1 MSSVA
6 IVRSSYPNIS
16 TNHTRVINGGVVFAR
31 EYIWL
36 NGHKVKIGGSLS
48 DTARALNRHSVK
60 TGIRAVVVNAGTSN
74 ERLKLIIRGN
84 NLTINDPKGVFR
96 SLQMGKNIGTSNDM
110 LVQIICK
117 GKVTWSYNH
126 PTNPLTI
133 LGLISTDNIRVL
145 NTYKDRQQVQPLVP
159 LAEQL
164 VPLAE
169 ELVPLAEQLAPLA
182 EQLAPLAEELVPLAE
197 QLVPLV
203 QPVDRLAEQLA
214 PLAEELVPLA
224 EQLAPLAE
232 ELVPLAEQ
240 LVPLAEQ
247 LVPLAEQLVPLAEE
261 LVPLAEQLVPLAE
274 QLVPLAEQLVPLAE
288 ELVPLAEELELP
300 PILTPPSLLL
310 LGSGYKTPPLSSSL
324 SRYETP
330 PLSSSVSR
338 SYETPP
344 LSSSLSS
351 SYETPPRTR
360 KIIKPS
366 PGPIT
371 EPARKHKST
380 LGSGESRRDFIAQL
394 NWLKVYDSEF
404 MSKKYHTTK
413 VSWSPTEKSALL
425 ARYRQVQ
432 SLS

>member
-1 MSSVA
+1 MSAVA
-6 IVRSSYPNIS
+6 IVHSSYPNMS
-16 TNHTRVINGGVVFAR
+16 TNHTRVVNGTIIFAK
-31 EYIWL
+31 ENIWF
-36 NGHKVKIGGSLS
+36 NGHKVQIGG
-48 DTARALNRHSVK
+48 DFTDVARALNRHSIK
-60 TGIRAVVVNAGTSN
+60 TGVKAEVVFSDNLA
-74 ERLKLIIRGN
+74 RLKLVVRGRS
-84 NLTINDPKGVFR
+84 NLVINDPKGVFL
-96 SLQMGKNIGTSNDM
+96 SLQRGKNIGTSNDM

-117 GKVTWSYNH
+117 GKVTWSYNR

-133 LGLISTDNIRVL
+133 LGLISTDNIKVL
-145 NTYKDRQQVQPLVP
+145 NTYKDRQQIQPLGPLAEQLVPLVQPLGP

-169 ELVPLAEQLAPLA
+169 EL
-182 EQLAPLAEELVPLAE
+182 APLAEELA
-197 QLVPLV
+197 PLV
-203 QPVDRLAEQLA
+203 EQ
-214 PLAEELVPLA
+214 
-224 EQLAPLAE
+224 
-232 ELVPLAEQ
+232 
-240 LVPLAEQ
+240 
-247 LVPLAEQLVPLAEE
+247 
-261 LVPLAEQLVPLAE
+261 
-274 QLVPLAEQLVPLAE
+274 
-288 ELVPLAEELELP
+288 LELP

-366 PGPIT
+366 PGAIT
-371 EPARKHKST
+371 EAARKHKSI
-380 LGSGESRRDFIAQL
+380 LGSGGTRRDFIAQL
-394 NWLKVYDSEF
+394 NWLKAYDSEF
-404 MSKKYHTTK
+404 MSSKYYNYTTK

>member
-6 IVRSSYPNIS
+6 IVRSSYPNMS
-16 TNHTRVINGGVVFAR
+16 TNHTRVINGTIIFAK
-31 EYIWL
+31 ENIWF
-36 NGHKVKIGGSLS
+36 NGHKVQIGG
-48 DTARALNRHSVK
+48 DFTDVARALNRHSIK
-60 TGIRAVVVNAGTSN
+60 TGVKAEVVFSDNLA
-74 ERLKLIIRGN
+74 RLKLVVRGRS
-84 NLTINDPKGVFR
+84 NLVINDPKGVFL
-96 SLQMGKNIGTSNDM
+96 SLQRGKNIGTSNDM

-117 GKVTWSYNH
+117 GKVTWSYNR

-133 LGLISTDNIRVL
+133 LGLISTDNIKVL
-145 NTYKDRQQVQPLVP
+145 NTYKDRQQIQPLVP
-159 LAEQL
+159 LAE
-164 VPLAE
+164 E
-169 ELVPLAEQLAPLA
+169 LAPLA
-182 EQLAPLAEELVPLAE
+182 EQ
-197 QLVPLV
+197 
-203 QPVDRLAEQLA
+203 
-214 PLAEELVPLA
+214 
-224 EQLAPLAE
+224 
-232 ELVPLAEQ
+232 
-240 LVPLAEQ
+240 
-247 LVPLAEQLVPLAEE
+247 
-261 LVPLAEQLVPLAE
+261 
-274 QLVPLAEQLVPLAE
+274 
-288 ELVPLAEELELP
+288 LELP

-371 EPARKHKST
+371 EAARKHKSI
-380 LGSGESRRDFIAQL
+380 LGSGGSRRDFIAQL
-394 NWLKVYDSEF
+394 NWLKAYDSEF
-404 MSKKYHTTK
+404 MSSKYHKYTTK

>member
-1 MSSVA
+1 MSAVA
-6 IVRSSYPNIS
+6 IVHSSYPNMS
-16 TNHTRVINGGVVFAR
+16 TNHTRVVNGTIIFAK
-31 EYIWL
+31 ENIWF
-36 NGHKVKIGGSLS
+36 NGHKVQIGG
-48 DTARALNRHSVK
+48 DFTDVARALNRHSIK
-60 TGIRAVVVNAGTSN
+60 TGVKAEVVFSDNLA
-74 ERLKLIIRGN
+74 RLKLVVRGRS
-84 NLTINDPKGVFR
+84 NLVINDPKGVFL
-96 SLQMGKNIGTSNDM
+96 SLQRGKNIGTSNDM

-117 GKVTWSYNH
+117 GKVTWSYNR

-133 LGLISTDNIRVL
+133 LGLISTDNIKVL
-145 NTYKDRQQVQPLVP
+145 NTYKDRQQIQPLGP

-169 ELVPLAEQLAPLA
+169 ELAPLV
-182 EQLAPLAEELVPLAE
+182 EQ
-197 QLVPLV
+197 
-203 QPVDRLAEQLA
+203 
-214 PLAEELVPLA
+214 
-224 EQLAPLAE
+224 
-232 ELVPLAEQ
+232 
-240 LVPLAEQ
+240 
-247 LVPLAEQLVPLAEE
+247 
-261 LVPLAEQLVPLAE
+261 
-274 QLVPLAEQLVPLAE
+274 
-288 ELVPLAEELELP
+288 LELP

-366 PGPIT
+366 PGAIT
-371 EPARKHKST
+371 EAARKHKSI
-380 LGSGESRRDFIAQL
+380 LGSGGTRRDFIAQL
-394 NWLKVYDSEF
+394 NWLKAYDSEF
-404 MSKKYHTTK
+404 MSSKYYNYTTK

>member
-6 IVRSSYPNIS
+6 IVRSSYPNMS
-16 TNHTRVINGGVVFAR
+16 TNHTRVINGTIIFAK
-31 EYIWL
+31 ENIWF
-36 NGHKVKIGGSLS
+36 NGHKVQIGG
-48 DTARALNRHSVK
+48 DFTDVARALNRHSIK
-60 TGIRAVVVNAGTSN
+60 TGVKAEVVFSDNLA
-74 ERLKLIIRGN
+74 RLKLVVRGRS
-84 NLTINDPKGVFR
+84 NLVINDPKGVFL
-96 SLQMGKNIGTSNDM
+96 SLQRGKNIGTSNDM

-117 GKVTWSYNH
+117 GKVTWSYNR

-133 LGLISTDNIRVL
+133 LGLISTDNIKVL
-145 NTYKDRQQVQPLVP
+145 NTYKNRQQIQP
-159 LAEQL
+159 
-164 VPLAE
+164 
-169 ELVPLAEQLAPLA
+169 
-182 EQLAPLAEELVPLAE
+182 
-197 QLVPLV
+197 
-203 QPVDRLAEQLA
+203 
-214 PLAEELVPLA
+214 
-224 EQLAPLAE
+224 
-232 ELVPLAEQ
+232 LVPLAEQ

-247 LVPLAEQLVPLAEE
+247 LVPLAEQLA
-261 LVPLAEQLVPLAE
+261 PLAEQLVPLAE
-274 QLVPLAEQLVPLAE
+274 QLVPLAEQLAPLAE
-288 ELVPLAEELELP
+288 QLAPLAEQLAPLAEQLVPLVQPVDRLAEQLAPLAEELELP

-344 LSSSLSS
+344 LSSSVSRSYETPPLSSSVSRSYETPPLSSSLSS

-366 PGPIT
+366 PGAIT
-371 EPARKHKST
+371 EAARKHKSI
-380 LGSGESRRDFIAQL
+380 LGSGGTRRDFIAQL
-394 NWLKVYDSEF
+394 NWLKAYDSEF
-404 MSKKYHTTK
+404 MSSKYHKYTTK

>member
-16 TNHTRVINGGVVFAR
+16 TNHTRVINGTIIFAK
-31 EYIWL
+31 ENIWF
-36 NGHKVKIGGSLS
+36 NGHKVQIGG
-48 DTARALNRHSVK
+48 DFTDVARALNRHSIK
-60 TGIRAVVVNAGTSN
+60 TGVKAEVVFSDNLA
-74 ERLKLIIRGN
+74 RLKLVVRGRS
-84 NLTINDPKGVFR
+84 NLVINDPKGVFL
-96 SLQMGKNIGTSNDM
+96 SLQRGKNIGTSNDM

-117 GKVTWSYNH
+117 GKVTWSYNR
-126 PTNPLTI
+126 PTKPLTI
-133 LGLISTDNIRVL
+133 LGLISTDNIKVL
-145 NTYKDRQQVQPLVP
+145 NTYKDRQQIQPLG
-159 LAEQL
+159 
-164 VPLAE
+164 
-169 ELVPLAEQLAPLA
+169 
-182 EQLAPLAEELVPLAE
+182 
-197 QLVPLV
+197 
-203 QPVDRLAEQLA
+203 
-214 PLAEELVPLA
+214 PLA

-247 LVPLAEQLVPLAEE
+247 LVPLAEQLVPL
-261 LVPLAEQLVPLAE
+261 VQPVDRLAEQLA
-274 QLVPLAEQLVPLAE
+274 
-288 ELVPLAEELELP
+288 PLAEELELP

-366 PGPIT
+366 PEPIT
-371 EPARKHKST
+371 EAARKHKSI
-380 LGSGESRRDFIAQL
+380 LGSGGSRRDFIAQL
-394 NWLKVYDSEF
+394 NWLKAYDSEF
-404 MSKKYHTTK
+404 MSSKYHKYTTK